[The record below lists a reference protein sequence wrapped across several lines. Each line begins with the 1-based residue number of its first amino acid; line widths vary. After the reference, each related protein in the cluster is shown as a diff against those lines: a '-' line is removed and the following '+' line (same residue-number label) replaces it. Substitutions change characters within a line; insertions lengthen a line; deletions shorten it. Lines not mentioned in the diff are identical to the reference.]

1 MTEIKFRTGDME
13 LIRRTHKNR
22 LFLYI
27 GTFFITAA
35 GLSIGVLILLLFL
48 GRLEGTYWDAS
59 RDNKIIALFS
69 FVRVKALTE

>member
-13 LIRRTHKNR
+13 LIRREHKNR
-22 LFLYI
+22 MFLYL

-48 GRLEGTYWDAS
+48 GRLDGTY
-59 RDNKIIALFS
+59 
-69 FVRVKALTE
+69 

>member
-13 LIRRTHKNR
+13 LIRRAHKNR

-48 GRLEGTYWDAS
+48 GRLDGTY
-59 RDNKIIALFS
+59 
-69 FVRVKALTE
+69 